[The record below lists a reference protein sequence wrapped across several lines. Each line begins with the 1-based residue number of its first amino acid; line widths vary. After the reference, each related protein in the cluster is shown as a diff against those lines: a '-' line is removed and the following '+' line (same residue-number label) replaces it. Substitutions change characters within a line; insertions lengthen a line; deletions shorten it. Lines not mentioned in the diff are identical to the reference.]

1 MKRIAVLG
9 STGSIGQQ
17 TLEVVRAFPDRLAV
31 LALAARRNTT
41 LLRQQ
46 IQEFRPE
53 LVSVGGHLSRESRVE
68 SRGEGD
74 SRAKRLQSE
83 ASPGSLEEL
92 ASHPDVDLVV
102 VATSGKAGLLP
113 TLAAIRAGKAV
124 ALANK
129 EALVM
134 AGEIVMAEVRS
145 RVESR
150 ESRVSSQQSAVSSR
164 QSEAGRGTIDYR
176 LSTSQDSRLQT
187 PDFLIR
193 PVDSEHSAI
202 WQCLQGEEAN
212 PISQIILTASGGPF
226 LGRSHEELAGIT
238 AEQALRHPTWNMGRK
253 VTIDS
258 ATLMNKGMEV
268 IEAHW
273 LFGVP
278 YDRIKVMIHP
288 GSIIHSMVEFADGSV
303 KAQLGAP
310 DMRLPI
316 QYALSHPER
325 WANPRLPRL
334 DFHKIDSLEL
344 EPVDLERFPCLKLA
358 VEAGRAGDT
367 YPAVLC
373 AADEMAVD
381 FFLSG
386 KIGFLDIPRLIEDTL
401 DLHGRVANPAL
412 EDILAADAWARET
425 AKELSG
431 SKRTQF

>member
-1 MKRIAVLG
+1 MDRGMKRIAVLG

-17 TLEVVRAFPDRLAV
+17 TLEVVRAFPEKLEV
-31 LALAARRNTT
+31 VALATRRNTT
-41 LLRQQ
+41 LMRQQ
-46 IQEFRPE
+46 IQEFHPE
-53 LVSVGGHLSRESRVE
+53 LVLVGGQ
-68 SRGEGD
+68 G
-74 SRAKRLQSE
+74 
-83 ASPGSLEEL
+83 PSLEEL

-113 TLAAIRAGKAV
+113 TLAAIRSGKAV

-134 AGEIVMAEVRS
+134 AGGIVMAEAR
-145 RVESR
+145 RYGVE
-150 ESRVSSQQSAVSSR
+150 
-164 QSEAGRGTIDYR
+164 
-176 LSTSQDSRLQT
+176 
-187 PDFLIR
+187 IR

-202 WQCLQGEEAN
+202 WQCLQGEESNQIA
-212 PISQIILTASGGPF
+212 QIILTASGGPF
-226 LGRSHEELAGIT
+226 RDRSPEELGGIT
-238 AEQALRHPTWNMGRK
+238 AEQALQHPTWHMGRK

-273 LFGVP
+273 LFGLP

-288 GSIIHSMVEFADGSV
+288 GSIIHSMVEFVDGSV
-303 KAQLGAP
+303 KAQLGVP

-325 WANPRLPRL
+325 WANPVLPEL
-334 DFHKIDSLEL
+334 NLEKIDSLEL
-344 EPVDLERFPCLKLA
+344 EPVDMERFPCLKLA
-358 VEAGRAGDT
+358 VEAGTAGDT

-381 FFLSG
+381 FFLGG
-386 KIGFLDIPRLIEDTL
+386 KIGFLDIPRLIRDTL

-412 EDILAADAWARET
+412 EDILAADDWARAT
-425 AKELSG
+425 AKEWIG
-431 SKRTQF
+431 Q